1 MWCFHWPYRLAG
13 RMMEDK
19 VDHAFAHIF
28 WVIAILRFGVALQ
41 HCQQAAGIFSSKA
54 WSSPVNAT
62 WCYSSWTRIGPVE
75 NLQCYSIALSH
86 FSADVYFPASAISIF
101 CSIQKKIY
109 IYIKIHNRNKK
120 EMIKTCTSDSQWKV
134 EVAYVNWLLFVGKK
148 NKQQLQLVS
157 RGLAPRKIWPLCFKM
172 TRVANLC
179 DKISVAV

>member
-1 MWCFHWPYRLAG
+1 MYCASVCNLKWLFALYTKKTHSLKVSRCCMWCFHWPYRLAG

-41 HCQQAAGIFSSKA
+41 HCQQAAGNFSSKA
-54 WSSPVNAT
+54 WSSPVNAM

-101 CSIQKKIY
+101 CSIQKKKNIY
-109 IYIKIHNRNKK
+109 ISKFIILTRKK
-120 EMIKTCTSDSQWKV
+120 C
-134 EVAYVNWLLFVGKK
+134 
-148 NKQQLQLVS
+148 
-157 RGLAPRKIWPLCFKM
+157 PRPVPLTASEK
-172 TRVANLC
+172 
-179 DKISVAV
+179 